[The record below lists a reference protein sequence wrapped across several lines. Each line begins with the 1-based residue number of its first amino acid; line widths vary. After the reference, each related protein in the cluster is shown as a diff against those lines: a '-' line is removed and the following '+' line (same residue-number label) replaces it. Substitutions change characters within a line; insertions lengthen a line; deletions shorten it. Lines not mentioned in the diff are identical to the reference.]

1 MAIEIVFSAGK
12 VEILNG
18 RKTER
23 PGRGAS
29 ILALLSD
36 YVSVDVET
44 TGLSPVYNEI
54 IEVSALRVRGGQI
67 VDRFSSLVRPSDMSQ
82 VDEYITAL
90 TGTSQGAVALWETGA
105 RMPRA
110 DKLPKLA
117 EVLGCSVADLF
128 NTESA

>member
-1 MAIEIVFSAGK
+1 MAIEIVFSSGGT
-12 VEILNG
+12 VEVLSG
-18 RKTER
+18 RKTAR

-67 VDRFSSLVRPSDMSQ
+67 VDRFSSLICPSDMSQ

-90 TGTSQGAVALWETGA
+90 TGISPAMLETA
-105 RMPRA
+105 PS
-110 DKLPKLA
+110 A
-117 EVLGCSVADLF
+117 EKRRIR
-128 NTESA
+128 